1 MTGDNRTTAEALA
14 EELDLPKERVLAG
27 VLPRDKVT
35 KVRELEDQGRFVA
48 MVGDGINDSP
58 ALAQAHLGVAI
69 GAGIYTFFY
78 SLMKTL
84 LCAHYYFIRLFINNA
99 GTEVAIEAADMVL
112 IRNNLHD
119 LVVALDLARVVFR
132 RIRLNFIWATIYNFL
147 AVPYAAGIWFPWT
160 RLVLPPQY
168 AGLSMAASSVSV
180 VVSSMALW
188 LYKRP
193 AVLTDEGAHKESQQ
207 VSRLLQRAKR

>member
-1 MTGDNRTTAEALA
+1 
-14 EELDLPKERVLAG
+14 
-27 VLPRDKVT
+27 
-35 KVRELEDQGRFVA
+35 
-48 MVGDGINDSP
+48 
-58 ALAQAHLGVAI
+58 
-69 GAGIYTFFY
+69 
-78 SLMKTL
+78 
-84 LCAHYYFIRLFINNA
+84 
-99 GTEVAIEAADMVL
+99 MVL

-193 AVLTDEGAHKESQQ
+193 AILTDEGAHKESQQ